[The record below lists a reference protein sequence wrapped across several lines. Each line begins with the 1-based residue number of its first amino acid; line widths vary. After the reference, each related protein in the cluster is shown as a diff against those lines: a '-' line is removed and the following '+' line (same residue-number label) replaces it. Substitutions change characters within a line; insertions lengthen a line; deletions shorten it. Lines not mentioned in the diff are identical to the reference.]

1 MGFFVYR
8 HLGLLGCNIADMKRF
23 LPLVI
28 LPLLIWVGCEKQ
40 NQPDV
45 MEVDV
50 TSGFMVVDVTSGI
63 HFDHGMDKMISVF
76 GINVYK
82 RWDVE
87 LWALVHGASVFAE
100 YLDSDEDGTTDNP
113 EVISEMLSSDFKEGL
128 AIINERGDIGSGD
141 YKDSFW
147 GVSRVEGQDCLSC
160 EGSYQRQTIEEMF
173 HVITQGL
180 EIIYPSVFGS
190 EPGTELRL
198 ACEQAH
204 GDCEYSSD
212 CAPDCVHYD
221 CQGPDDCVFIP
232 ESCNGAYHYAAPS
245 CEPGGCIEHELFY
258 FAWTSLYGLQIDN
271 CENIIGEW
279 EVCTPEG
286 MMTDPRVA
294 LLYELASGQAASAEI
309 LGYVLP
315 SAAPNGIYYVL
326 PSAAPNGIYGD

>member
-1 MGFFVYR
+1 M
-8 HLGLLGCNIADMKRF
+8 MKRL
-23 LPLVI
+23 LPLLI

-45 MEVDV
+45 MDVDV

-128 AIINERGDIGSGD
+128 AIINERGDIGTGD

-147 GVSRVEGQDCLSC
+147 GVSRVEDQDCLSC

-271 CENIIGEW
+271 CENIVGEW

-286 MMTDPRVA
+286 MMSDPRVA

-315 SAAPNGIYYVL
+315 SAAPNGIY
-326 PSAAPNGIYGD
+326 GD